1 MVDKTLTELISETQK
16 LLYQQA
22 GIGVQVYSQ
31 DNIAQKIVHGFD
43 FLFTNDDYKWKRFEV
58 YVEKTLDG
66 TTGRPTTVVSEITS
80 FDDLYSVYRADSDF
94 KLTKFSTE
102 RNPYNVTGGTPSQ
115 YMADATHLI
124 RVVPFTSTGDI
135 VLFGRQRPAT
145 YPFILTD
152 TVPFDYLALTYFA
165 AWSYCADDAA
175 NAAQADKF
183 NGMFEER
190 IKQLSKSQSNEP
202 IALNADRVDI
212 PTRWHDG

>member
-1 MVDKTLTELISETQK
+1 MVDKTLTALISETQK

-22 GIGVQVYSQ
+22 GLGVQVYSQ

-43 FLFTNDDYKWKRFEV
+43 LLFTNDDYKWKRFDV
-58 YVEKTLDG
+58 YVQKTLDG
-66 TTGRPTTVVSEITS
+66 TTGRVTTDIDEITS
-80 FDDLYSVYRADSDF
+80 FDDLYSVYRGNTDHR
-94 KLTKFSTE
+94 LTKFSSE
-102 RNPYNVTGGTPSQ
+102 RNPFNVTGTTPMQ
-115 YMADATHLI
+115 YMADGTRLI
-124 RVVPFTSTGDI
+124 RVVPFTSTGDV
-135 VLFGRQRPAT
+135 VLYGRQRPAT

-152 TVPFDYLALTYFA
+152 VVPFDYIALTYFA

-183 NGMFEER
+183 QGLFEER
-190 IKQLSKSQSNEP
+190 IKQLHKSQNNEP

>member
-1 MVDKTLTELISETQK
+1 MVDKTLQELIAETQK

-22 GIGVQVYSQ
+22 GLGVQVYSQ
-31 DNIAQKIVHGFD
+31 DNIAQKLVHGFN
-43 FLFTNDDYKWKRFEV
+43 FLFTNDEYKWKRFNV

-66 TTGRPTTVVSEITS
+66 ITGRPTTVVTEITS
-80 FDDLYSVYRADSDF
+80 FEDLFSVFRGDTDH

-102 RNPYNVTGGTPSQ
+102 RNPFNVSGTTPMQ
-115 YMADATHLI
+115 YMADDTYLI

-152 TVPFDYLALTYFA
+152 TVPFDYIALTYFA

-183 NGMFEER
+183 QGLFEER
-190 IKQLSKSQSNEP
+190 IKQLFKSQNNEP

-212 PTRWHDG
+212 PTRWHDA